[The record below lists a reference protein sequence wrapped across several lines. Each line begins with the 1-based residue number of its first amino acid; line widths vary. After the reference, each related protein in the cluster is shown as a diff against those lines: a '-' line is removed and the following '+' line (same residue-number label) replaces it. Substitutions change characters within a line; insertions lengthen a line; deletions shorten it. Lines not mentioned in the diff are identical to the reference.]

1 MELRGHDE
9 TQQCHLCP
17 ATFAPPHGRKT
28 LFRHMRNIHGII
40 PETKRS
46 HLIGRSLKKTEE
58 PKAPE
63 DILEEVLA
71 LGLEP
76 EEPKEPEVPSEELA
90 RAGEYI
96 YYVFDGILFDQCI
109 NRKGCF
115 YEDYIAEDEEK
126 VEELTEKVEELK
138 ELNKEIK
145 KEVSALEEVR
155 DIQENKIMELTETI
169 IDKDRIIEEL
179 RKQLEEA
186 KKVKEPEPVP
196 EEPKEPIVIN
206 KSKIDKSKIKVKT
219 K

>member
-1 MELRGHDE
+1 MELRGHYE

-63 DILEEVLA
+63 DILEDILA

-76 EEPKEPEVPSEELA
+76 EEPEEPSALA
-90 RAGEYI
+90 VQGCEYLSHI
-96 YYVFDGILFDQCI
+96 FDGIIFDQVI
-109 NRKGCF
+109 QSKGRF
-115 YEDYIAEDEEK
+115 YEDYVADLEDE
-126 VEELTEKVEELK
+126 VEELK
-138 ELNKEIK
+138 ELNKDIK

-179 RKQLEEA
+179 RKELEEA
-186 KKVKEPEPVP
+186 KKIKEPEPVP
-196 EEPKEPIVIN
+196 EEPKEPI
-206 KSKIDKSKIKVKT
+206 KKKIIVNVKKT
-219 K
+219 KISK

>member
-1 MELRGHDE
+1 MELRGHYE

-76 EEPKEPEVPSEELA
+76 EEPKEPEEPSALA
-90 RAGEYI
+90 VQGCEYLSHI
-96 YYVFDGILFDQCI
+96 FDGIIFDQVI
-109 NRKGCF
+109 QSKGRF
-115 YEDYIAEDEEK
+115 YEDYVADLEDE
-126 VEELTEKVEELK
+126 VEELK
-138 ELNKEIK
+138 ELNKDIK

-179 RKQLEEA
+179 RKELEEA
-186 KKVKEPEPVP
+186 KKIKEPEPVP
-196 EEPKEPIVIN
+196 EEPKEPIVI
-206 KSKIDKSKIKVKT
+206 KKKIDKSTIKVKIS